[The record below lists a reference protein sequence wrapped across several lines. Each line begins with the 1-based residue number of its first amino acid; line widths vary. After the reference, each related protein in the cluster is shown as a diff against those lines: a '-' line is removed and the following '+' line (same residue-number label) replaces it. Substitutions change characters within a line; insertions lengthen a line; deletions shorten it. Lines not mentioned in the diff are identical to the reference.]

1 VDTSNTREYRIVALV
16 CIAEMLTMAA
26 FASYASFLPKLR
38 VEWMMTAAQAG
49 FISGAFFF
57 GYMMTVPVLSGL
69 TDRTDAR
76 NVYLAACCLNAT
88 GVFGF
93 AFLAQGMYS
102 GAFFQAIA
110 GIGLAGTYM
119 PGLKV
124 LTDRVEG
131 PRQSRYIAFYT
142 ASFGLGTTLSLLAS
156 GWVAQVFSW
165 RTTMTLLAFG
175 PLLAAMI
182 MYLTIERKDP
192 VKKSGGSL
200 FSQFGDVWS
209 LGEVR
214 RYIYGYAAHCME
226 IFGVRSWLVAFFTF
240 AFGLSGAPVS
250 PTEAAAI
257 INLFGTPASIFGN
270 EAANRVGRK
279 RWIVA
284 VMLLS
289 GTLCWTVGFAS
300 SLAWWLTIGAVAI
313 YFITAMLDSASLTAG
328 LIQATPQEFRG
339 AAMAIYSFLGFGI
352 GFIAPLAFGA
362 TLDFAGG
369 SERASAWTLA
379 FGILGFCCLI
389 WGIANLKTRDG
400 VQKQDS

>member
-1 VDTSNTREYRIVALV
+1 MNTPNTREYRIVALICV
-16 CIAEMLTMAA
+16 AEMLTMAA
-26 FASYASFLPKLR
+26 FASYASFLPRLR
-38 VEWMMTAAQAG
+38 IEWTMTAAQAG

-57 GYMMTVPVLSGL
+57 GYMVTVPVLSSL

-76 NVYLAACCLNAT
+76 KVYLAACCLNAA

-102 GAFFQAIA
+102 GAFFQAIT

-131 PRQSRYIAFYT
+131 PRQSRYISFYT
-142 ASFGLGTTLSLLAS
+142 ASFGFGTTLSLLAS
-156 GWVAQVFSW
+156 GWVAKVFPW
-165 RTTMTLLAFG
+165 RTTMALLALG
-175 PLLAAMI
+175 PLLAASI

-192 VKKSGGSL
+192 VKKPSGSL

-240 AFGLSGAPVS
+240 AFGASGAPVS

-257 INLFGTPASIFGN
+257 INLFGTPASILGN

-284 VMLLS
+284 MMLLS
-289 GTLCWTVGFAS
+289 GTLCWTVGFTS
-300 SLAWWLTIGAVAI
+300 SLAWWLIIGAVAV
-313 YFITAMLDSASLTAG
+313 YFVTAMLDSASLTAG

-352 GFIAPLAFGA
+352 GFIAPLVFGA
-362 TLDFAGG
+362 TLDYSGG
-369 SERASAWTLA
+369 SDRALSWTLA
-379 FGILGFCCLI
+379 FGILGLCCLV
-389 WGIANLKTRDG
+389 WGVVNLRSEDRR
-400 VQKQDS
+400 